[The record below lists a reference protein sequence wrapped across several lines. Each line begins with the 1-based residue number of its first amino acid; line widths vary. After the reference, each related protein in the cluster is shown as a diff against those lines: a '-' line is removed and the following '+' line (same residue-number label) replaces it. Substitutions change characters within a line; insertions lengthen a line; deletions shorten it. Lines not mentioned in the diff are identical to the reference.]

1 MGMVMMIGLQHSLN
15 IENVESRRNFHEQIY
30 HRVSPIVM
38 YISHMLGYF
47 EGRLRHSICFLSLKK

>member
-38 YISHMLGYF
+38 YISH
-47 EGRLRHSICFLSLKK
+47 ICLVILKEDYDIVFVF